1 MHSFVIRQ
9 GRLKGLKLFFESS
22 LTTRPTKSRVKTSLI
37 DRLRNLERKEEICF
51 VECFSGSGQIGFEA
65 LSVGFKECVFFEV
78 DKQAFSNLSKNIN
91 LCKARF
97 KDVCITSF
105 HASFLES
112 LALLKTIK
120 KPCLLY
126 LDPPFSIREGF
137 SDIYERIANFLNILK
152 QDINVT
158 LCILEFNTD
167 IDIEQFFNIESKVSF
182 GKTSLAFI
190 KS

>member
-9 GRLKGLKLFFESS
+9 GSLKGLKLFFEAN
-22 LTTRPTKSRVKTSLI
+22 LTTRPTKSRVKTSLM
-37 DRLRNLERKEEICF
+37 DKLRNLEARDKMCF
-51 VECFSGSGQIGFEA
+51 IECFSGSGQIGFEA
-65 LSVGFKECVFFEV
+65 LSVGFGECVFFEV
-78 DKQAFSNLSKNIN
+78 DKLAYANLTNNIK
-91 LCKARF
+91 LCKTRF
-97 KDVCITSF
+97 PKVAITSF
-105 HASFLES
+105 QTSFLES
-112 LALLKTIK
+112 RNILKTIK

-137 SDIYERIANFLNILK
+137 SDIYESTAKFLDTLK

-167 IDIEQFFNIESKVSF
+167 IDIEQFFNIESKASF

-190 KS
+190 KP